1 MRLRLQ
7 VTRSVDQL
15 SNRVEKLE
23 SRPSGAEIKADV
35 MAGVNAAMAT
45 QAMSDLKADLAS
57 LKTIMSATVV
67 PGTPLHAGA
76 AGHRSE
82 PGTPAAATAG
92 GSSTPAAP
100 PPGLP
105 NARVFRK
112 LNTSAGVT
120 AAPSSSAAEGSPPPP
135 NPPPGLG
142 AVGEGGQPYSA
153 GFQEVLQMVQRGG
166 VPSDV
171 AQVARRDPSLEN
183 LGSWVERIQARV
195 PLPNVTSDF

>member
-1 MRLRLQ
+1 
-7 VTRSVDQL
+7 VTRSVDHL

-76 AGHRSE
+76 AGQRSE
-82 PGTPAAATAG
+82 PGTPAAAAAAATAG

-112 LNTSAGVT
+112 LNTSAGAT
-120 AAPSSSAAEGSPPPP
+120 AGPSSSVAEGSPPPP

-171 AQVARRDPSLEN
+171 AQVARWAHSQKN
-183 LGSWVERIQARV
+183 LGFRVETIHARV
-195 PLPNVTSDF
+195 SLPNVESHI